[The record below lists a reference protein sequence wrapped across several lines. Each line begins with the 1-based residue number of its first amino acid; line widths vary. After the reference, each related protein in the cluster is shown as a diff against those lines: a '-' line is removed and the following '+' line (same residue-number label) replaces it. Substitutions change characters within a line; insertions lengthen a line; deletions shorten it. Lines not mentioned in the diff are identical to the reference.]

1 MISFSRSSRG
11 MLANWWWT
19 VDKLLL
25 MLIAILLGIG
35 AILSISASTAVSNNL
50 GRGQFYFIL
59 KQAMFLPLA
68 IGGMLFLSMLGLK
81 SIRRIA
87 VVGYLIAMVLLVWTL
102 FFGYEVKG
110 AKRWINFGFFSLQ
123 PSEFIKPT
131 FIVVTA
137 WLLEAKRRYQ
147 DFPGYR
153 LSIGLFVVTAF
164 LLWKQPDL
172 GMTFVVA
179 AIWVMQLFL
188 AGIPWKY
195 VFALGGT
202 GVIGAVATY
211 FLQPHMRDRIAQ
223 YFASENNLSYQVS
236 KSLAAFENGGIFGV
250 GPGEGVVKMH
260 IPDAHTDFVFA
271 VAAEEYGMILC
282 LGIVVLYAAIVIRTM
297 VISCKD
303 NNLFI
308 ILSTC
313 GLVASF
319 GLQSII
325 NIGSTMHLLPTKGMA
340 LPLISCGGSSLL
352 GMAVTMGMLL
362 AITRKNVS
370 AEEKDEEA

>member
-1 MISFSRSSRG
+1 
-11 MLANWWWT
+11 
-19 VDKLLL
+19 
-25 MLIAILLGIG
+25 
-35 AILSISASTAVSNNL
+35 
-50 GRGQFYFIL
+50 
-59 KQAMFLPLA
+59 
-68 IGGMLFLSMLGLK
+68 
-81 SIRRIA
+81 
-87 VVGYLIAMVLLVWTL
+87 MVLLVWTL

-223 YFASENNLSYQVS
+223 YFAGENNLSYQVS